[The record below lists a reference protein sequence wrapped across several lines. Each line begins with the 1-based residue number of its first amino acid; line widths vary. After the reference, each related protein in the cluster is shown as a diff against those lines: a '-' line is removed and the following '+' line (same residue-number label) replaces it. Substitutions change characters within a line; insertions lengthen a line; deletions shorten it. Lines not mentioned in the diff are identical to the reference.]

1 MIRKI
6 TEHFFSERTSLTL
19 KITVYSI
26 TLVLLAVLFVLDR
39 NELFNNAEWRL
50 LLYVPYLMIFVTTFF
65 CGLAPGILYAIFSS
79 ILAAISL
86 GNQGATIAQLTVA
99 DLEVFPFITMYFLVA
114 ITVDWFRKNIERLQ
128 EQLVENK
135 RLHNQARHM
144 EKLALAGEI
153 AAGIAHEIR
162 NPLTVVQGYIQLISA
177 ECPRNC
183 DYSADFTFTLL
194 LDELKR
200 TNQIISDFLRFSR
213 PSDPCMS
220 VTHINEIVE
229 SAVSLLYGETLRKNV
244 QIFVYPAPD
253 IPESTMDR
261 GQMVQVFLNLFSN
274 AMQAMPSGGTISV
287 HTSYKKETEQAY
299 ITVADSGTG
308 ISSEVQQRIFTPFFT
323 TKVDGTGLGL
333 AITQTIILAHGGQI
347 SVESAPGE
355 GTAFLITMPLTH
367 HKLPPDNL

>member
-177 ECPRNC
+177 KCPRNC
-183 DYSADFTFTLL
+183 DYSTDFTFTLL

>member
-213 PSDPCMS
+213 PGDPCMS

-261 GQMVQVFLNLFSN
+261 DQMVQVFLNLFSN
-274 AMQAMPSGGTISV
+274 AIQAMPSGGTISV